1 MGAKWGAKRETNPT
15 KLPLN
20 LCLCLYTS
28 VYVCVCWKV
37 YICICVNMCST
48 YFAKNKH
55 SLKLYKQS
63 HPKFVSSFRLFF
75 YFSVDFGSNT
85 WVLHLANVKV
95 VSGRRDISFMYFKF
109 ICLFINCITFIS
121 SFWPRALGW
130 FSTRIWYGSCVK
142 LFRKVNYDFFLFH
155 VGCMCVLKK
164 AYNNLRVRQDL

>member
-1 MGAKWGAKRETNPT
+1 MGGKVRGQKGNQPT
-15 KLPLN
+15 QVASKFM
-20 LCLCLYTS
+20 S
-28 VYVCVCWKV
+28 VFIYVSVCVCVCVCWKV

-63 HPKFVSSFRLFF
+63 HPKFVPSFRLFF

-121 SFWPRALGW
+121 SFWPRALG
-130 FSTRIWYGSCVK
+130 
-142 LFRKVNYDFFLFH
+142 
-155 VGCMCVLKK
+155 
-164 AYNNLRVRQDL
+164 